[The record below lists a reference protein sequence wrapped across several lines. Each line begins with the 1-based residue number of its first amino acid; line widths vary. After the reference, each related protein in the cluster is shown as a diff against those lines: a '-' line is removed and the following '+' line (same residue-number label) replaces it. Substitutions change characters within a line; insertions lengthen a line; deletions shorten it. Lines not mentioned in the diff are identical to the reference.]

1 MRNFKIGLQLYSV
14 RDAME
19 VDMDATLKA
28 VKEMGYDYVEYAG
41 GKHGKSWQEIRQL
54 LDKYDLK
61 CVSVHQ
67 TLNNF
72 LDDPEGAL
80 EQVRVLG
87 ASYCAICHY
96 ALENYTER
104 WEESIEKIKRWGK
117 GMAENGIRPMY
128 HNHAFEFETI
138 NGEYIL
144 DKIFAEVPQEH
155 LKPEYDVA
163 WLHYGGVNPAEYMVQ
178 YNGKLDVV
186 HLKDFA
192 CHNLPNKPIY
202 ELFGK
207 NSNEPIPTRPESGF
221 EYLPVGSGIQD
232 WQAILASCEKIGAEY
247 LIVEQDQSLGRT
259 SLEAAQMSV
268 RYLKNMLQ

>member
-1 MRNFKIGLQLYSV
+1 MKNFKIGLQLYGV
-14 RDAME
+14 RDALKE
-19 VDMDATLKA
+19 DFEGTLKA

-41 GKHGKSWQEIRQL
+41 GDYDRTWQEIRDL

-67 TLNNF
+67 TLDNF

-80 EQVRVLG
+80 EQVRTLG
-87 ASYCAICHY
+87 AKYCAICHY
-96 ALENYTER
+96 ALANYIER

-117 GMAENGIRPMY
+117 GMADNGIRPMY
-128 HNHAFEFETI
+128 HNHAFEFELI
-138 NGEYIL
+138 DGEHIL
-144 DKIFAEVPQEH
+144 DKIFTEVPQEH

-163 WLHYGGVNPAEYMVQ
+163 WIHYGGVNPAEYIEQ

-186 HLKDFA
+186 HLKDFT

-202 ELFGK
+202 ELFDK
-207 NSNEPIPTRPESGF
+207 NCNEAIPSRPEAGF

-232 WQAILASCEKIGAEY
+232 WSAILAACENKGAEY
-247 LIVEQDQSLGRT
+247 LVVEQDESVGRT
-259 SLEAAQMSV
+259 SLEAAEMSI
-268 RYLKNMLQ
+268 RYLRTLIQ